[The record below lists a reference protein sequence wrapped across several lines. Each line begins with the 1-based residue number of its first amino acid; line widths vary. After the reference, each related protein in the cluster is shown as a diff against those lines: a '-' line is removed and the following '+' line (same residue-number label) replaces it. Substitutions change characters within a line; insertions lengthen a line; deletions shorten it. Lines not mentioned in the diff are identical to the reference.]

1 MSQESERNR
10 QALESHWG
18 REGAACLENQE
29 FLQGV
34 DRLLLLGE
42 QAYAL
47 LAEYGGD
54 LFDSWQSNSATFRND
69 GAEWINDLVRSLPAR
84 TPTDDLIT
92 ELGAFA
98 RRKRLETLWLD
109 VVERAQLELVSR
121 RQSRLAE
128 ALIATLVEHL
138 KLKMAAEFGK
148 PVNDRGEVQ
157 NIIILAAGKLGA
169 EEQTAMGAAEFV
181 IAFTGHGQSDAEH
194 GISNESFFNTLV
206 SRLGELTEDERLSGL
221 ITLALNGR
229 PLGESGPLCL
239 SRDATEHHYET
250 EGRAKDRH
258 ALISMRSVS
267 GDVSAGESLLANLR
281 PFVYRRYL
289 DFNMLDA
296 LRRLKRTFSQ
306 AGGSAAHLHAGPG
319 GLGEIEFVVRAVQLV
334 RGGQQPH
341 FQKTSVLEA
350 LDALAAGDG
359 LPATTC
365 KSLSQA
371 YRFMQRTVNRL
382 QWMTGTETCELPE
395 DNTLRDT
402 LAATMDQ
409 SGWDAFFSQLEQ
421 HRQFVHAEF
430 NLTFATENQPES
442 PYTQW
447 QEIWEMPISPQHS
460 QAQLSLRGF
469 VEADKAIDLLVQLR
483 EGTLRRG
490 MSERSAQRLDQFMP
504 SVLAACSRTRD
515 PDQALQRMID
525 LLRAIRG
532 RSTYIAL
539 LAERPGVLKKLVE
552 ILAAPWIARELTR
565 YPVLLDE
572 VLDARPVLD
581 VSSTAALQ
589 AALGAELPNAG
600 DRDLEAEMDAL
611 RRFRRS
617 ATLQIAR
624 LCLAREHSVEQTQR
638 SLGLVAESIVGRALA
653 IAWRDVRTADDPEL
667 PPLAVI
673 GLGPLGSG
681 ELTFDAHLDLTFV
694 RLDEADMGIC
704 TRCAQRLVHIL
715 SAMTSAGRLYQVDS
729 GLQPLGNTGVVV
741 SAISEF
747 QGYHRSEA
755 RLLDTQALLRARF
768 VSGNPGLAAQFEQ
781 TRSDVL
787 LGSRDVEDLK
797 KGIPSNRDYLVS
809 RLAQPSAG
817 QFNVVSSPGGL
828 LDVICLTHFLILQH
842 SDPGLIAKR
851 NTGALLALLR
861 ARSLG
866 ESSDIDELLHAFHA
880 YAGLS
885 QQTTL
890 LERSGEVSL
899 SRAEPHASHV
909 KAIWTKVFRG
919 V

>member
-1 MSQESERNR
+1 MRCADSS
-10 QALESHWG
+10 
-18 REGAACLENQE
+18 GASLKPACLRHISTPG
-29 FLQGV
+29 LA
-34 DRLLLLGE
+34 DWAKLSLL
-42 QAYAL
+42 
-47 LAEYGGD
+47 
-54 LFDSWQSNSATFRND
+54 
-69 GAEWINDLVRSLPAR
+69 
-84 TPTDDLIT
+84 
-92 ELGAFA
+92 FA
-98 RRKRLETLWLD
+98 RYSW
-109 VVERAQLELVSR
+109 
-121 RQSRLAE
+121 
-128 ALIATLVEHL
+128 
-138 KLKMAAEFGK
+138 
-148 PVNDRGEVQ
+148 
-157 NIIILAAGKLGA
+157 
-169 EEQTAMGAAEFV
+169 
-181 IAFTGHGQSDAEH
+181 
-194 GISNESFFNTLV
+194 
-206 SRLGELTEDERLSGL
+206 
-221 ITLALNGR
+221 
-229 PLGESGPLCL
+229 C
-239 SRDATEHHYET
+239 
-250 EGRAKDRH
+250 
-258 ALISMRSVS
+258 
-267 GDVSAGESLLANLR
+267 
-281 PFVYRRYL
+281 
-289 DFNMLDA
+289 
-296 LRRLKRTFSQ
+296 
-306 AGGSAAHLHAGPG
+306 AGGSS
-319 GLGEIEFVVRAVQLV
+319 
-334 RGGQQPH
+334 PH
-341 FQKTSVLEA
+341 FQTTSVLDA

-359 LPATTC
+359 LPAPTC
-365 KSLSQA
+365 KALGQA

-382 QWMTGTETCELPE
+382 QWITGADMSELPDDSE
-395 DNTLRDT
+395 MRNA

-409 SGWDAFFSQLEQ
+409 PGWDTFLSQLEQ
-421 HRQFVHAEF
+421 HRQFVRTEF
-430 NLTFATENQPES
+430 NATFATESRPES

-515 PDQALQRMID
+515 PDQSLQRMID

-589 AALGAELPNAG
+589 NALTAELPDAR

-638 SLGLVAESIVGRALA
+638 SLGLVAESIVGKALT
-653 IAWRDVRTADDPEL
+653 IAWRDVKTAGDSDM

-694 RLDEADMGIC
+694 RLDDADMGIC

-741 SAISEF
+741 SAINEF
-747 QGYHRSEA
+747 RDYHLSKA

-768 VSGNPGLAAQFEQ
+768 VTGNAELAAAFEQ

-787 LGSRDVEDLK
+787 LRSRDVDSLRTD
-797 KGIPSNRDYLVS
+797 ILSNRDYLVS
-809 RLAQPSAG
+809 RLAQPSEG
-817 QFNVVSSPGGL
+817 RFNVTSSAGGL
-828 LDVICLTHFLILQH
+828 LDVICLTHFFILQH

-866 ESSDIDELLHAFHA
+866 EASDIDELLHAYHA

-890 LERSGEVSL
+890 LERTGEVSL
-899 SRAEPHASHV
+899 RRAEPHV
-909 KAIWTKVFRG
+909 KQVRAIWSRVSVAFDFA
-919 V
+919 